1 MTNPNLQRG
10 LNLGLATLCL
20 LGVLLLALEL
30 GKWPFLGSPPGL
42 AGKAASKTSATKSP
56 AKTGK
61 TGNPFARTPQASAL
75 PVTSRETGITV
86 YGVII
91 GPEGSIVLAKAGSG
105 GIKQY
110 KPGQSLSGFQIK
122 EVKADRL
129 VLQKG
134 DNGPTQTIRWLKRG
148 DYLNQPR
155 PTPALLPS
163 QAQITTVNG
172 EKSREKAPP
181 PRFRREGKPPKGER
195 PPGFHIKPGPQEK
208 LGGDKR

>member
-20 LGVLLLALEL
+20 LGLLLLALEL
-30 GKWPFLGSPPGL
+30 GKWPFLGSATGPS
-42 AGKAASKTSATKSP
+42 GKISSKASAQKTT
-56 AKTGK
+56 AKTTK
-61 TGNPFARTPQASAL
+61 AGNPFARTPQASAL

-105 GIKQY
+105 RIQQY

-122 EVKADRL
+122 EVRADQL

-134 DNGPTQTIRWLKRG
+134 DNGPTQTIRWLKQD

-155 PTPALLPS
+155 PAPALPPS

-172 EKSREKAPP
+172 KN
-181 PRFRREGKPPKGER
+181 PKGLPATKSNKKDNAPADGR
-195 PPGFHIKPGPQEK
+195 QPGFQIKPGPQEK
-208 LGGDKR
+208 LDGGKQ

>member
-10 LNLGLATLCL
+10 LNLGLALLCL
-20 LGVLLLALEL
+20 LGVLLLVLEL
-30 GKWPFLGSPPGL
+30 AKWPFLGSPPGES
-42 AGKAASKTSATKSP
+42 AKSASKAVAPKTMAKSA
-56 AKTGK
+56 K

-91 GPEGSIVLAKAGSG
+91 GPEGSVVLAKAGSG
-105 GIKQY
+105 PIKQY
-110 KPGQSLSGFQIK
+110 KPGQSLSGLQIK

-134 DNGPTQTIRWLKRG
+134 DNGPTQTIRWLKSE
-148 DYLNQPR
+148 DYLSRPR
-155 PTPALLPS
+155 PAPALPPS

-172 EKSREKAPP
+172 D
-181 PRFRREGKPPKGER
+181 KPPKETPPPGDR
-195 PPGFHIKPGPQEK
+195 PPGFQIKPGPQQK
-208 LGGDKR
+208 LDEGRR